1 VQRALIVLGSICRYH
16 EISSAEVDADMEEED
31 DEEGKLSGE
40 ELTWSNLIDLSKHM
54 FTKYLE
60 KNDPETKCAALRA
73 LCGVF
78 LAQPRE
84 MLLMDQSGLLT
95 EVMSPTSPLS
105 VQMESLRCWRDV
117 LLVRLQQETDAVQ
130 IHNRSSPTHP
140 RLRNNSDGRSSN

>member
-1 VQRALIVLGSICRYH
+1 MTSEYRAVSASILLDSRYAH
-16 EISSAEVDADMEEED
+16 RN
-31 DEEGKLSGE
+31 SGPAIL
-40 ELTWSNLIDLSKHM
+40 LTK
-54 FTKYLE
+54 
-60 KNDPETKCAALRA
+60 

-105 VQMESLRCWRDV
+105 VQMEPLRCWRDV

-130 IHNRSSPTHP
+130 IHTRSSPTHP